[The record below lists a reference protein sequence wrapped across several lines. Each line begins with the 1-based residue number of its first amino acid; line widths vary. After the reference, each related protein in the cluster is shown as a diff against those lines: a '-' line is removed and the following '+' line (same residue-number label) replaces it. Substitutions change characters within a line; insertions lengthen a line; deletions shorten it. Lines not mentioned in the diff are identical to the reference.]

1 MEYIVYPPRESWDTL
16 LQRPVIE
23 QKDLES
29 RVAPILAAVKAEGN
43 TALQRF
49 SQKFDKVALSSFE
62 VKDAE
67 FEAAIQEV
75 PESLQ
80 AAISLARK
88 NIHAFHTSQKE
99 PVQVIETQAG
109 IRCWRKSVAID
120 RVGLYIP
127 GGTAPLF
134 STILM
139 LGVPA
144 MIAGCKEIVLCTPP
158 GPLGKINPAILYT
171 ANLLGI
177 KKVFKVGGAQAIA
190 AMAYGTESIP
200 QVYKIFGPGN
210 QYVTMAKQLIG
221 KEGVAIDMPA
231 GPSEVAV
238 VIDDSAHAGFVAAD
252 LLSQAE
258 HGTDSQVLLVGTSAF
273 KIGEVEKE
281 VERQIKELPR
291 EEIARVAIA
300 NSKSILLK
308 HEEEVVSLINE
319 YAPEH
324 LILAVENDEELAE
337 KIVNAGSVFLGHF
350 TPESVGDYASGTNH
364 TLPTNGF
371 AKAYSGVSLD
381 SFVKKITFQKLNKE
395 GIQSLGPAVE
405 EMAEAEELVAHK
417 RAVSIRL
424 KSLRDES

>member
-1 MEYIVYPPRESWDTL
+1 MQYIVNPAREDWAEL
-16 LQRPVIE
+16 LKRPVFE

-29 RVAPILAAVKAEGN
+29 RVQPILDAVKNKGDQALKEFSARFDQVELEELKVSSAEI
-43 TALQRF
+43 
-49 SQKFDKVALSSFE
+49 E
-62 VKDAE
+62 DAI
-67 FEAAIQEV
+67 ADV
-75 PESLQ
+75 PESLKQ
-80 AAISLARK
+80 AIALARK
-88 NIHAFHTSQKE
+88 NIEAFHSSQKE
-99 PVQVIETQAG
+99 EVKVVETQTG
-109 IRCWRKSVAID
+109 IRCWRKSVAISK
-120 RVGLYIP
+120 VGLYIP

-144 MIAGCKEIVLCTPP
+144 AIAGCKEVVLCTPP
-158 GPLGKINPAILYT
+158 GKNGKVNPAILYT

-177 KKVFKVGGAQAIA
+177 SSIFKVGGAQAVA

-238 VIDDSAHAGFVAAD
+238 VIDESANAGFVAAD

-258 HGTDSQVLLVGTSAF
+258 HGVDSQVLLVGNSQA
-273 KIGEVEKE
+273 KIEEVEKE
-281 VERQIKELPR
+281 VERQVSELPR
-291 EEIARVAIA
+291 EEIARAAIA
-300 NSKSILLK
+300 NSKSIYL
-308 HEEEVVSLINE
+308 EDEAAIIDLINE

-324 LILAVENDEELAE
+324 LILSVKNDEEMAE
-337 KIVNAGSVFLGHF
+337 QIFNAGSVFLGHL

-381 SFVKKITFQKLNKE
+381 SFVKKITFQKLTEE
-395 GIQSLGPAVE
+395 GIKNLGPAVE

-424 KSLRDES
+424 ASLKS

>member
-1 MEYIVYPPRESWDTL
+1 MEYIAFPPKESWDQL
-16 LQRPVIE
+16 LQRPVFE

-29 RVAPILAAVKAEGN
+29 RVQPILDQVKNEGDV
-43 TALQRF
+43 ALQRF
-49 SQKFDKVALSSFE
+49 SEAFDKVVLESFSVSDSE
-62 VKDAE
+62 FDA
-67 FEAAIQEV
+67 AVQAV
-75 PESLQ
+75 PQSLKNS
-80 AAISLARK
+80 ISLARK
-88 NIHAFHTSQKE
+88 NIHTFHSSQAE
-99 PVQVIETQAG
+99 PVKVVETQPG
-109 IRCWRKSVAID
+109 IRCWRKSVPIS

-139 LGVPA
+139 LGIPA
-144 MIAGCKEIVLCTPP
+144 QIAGCEEIILCTPP
-158 GPLGKINPAILYT
+158 GPKGTVNPAILFT
-171 ANLLGI
+171 AHLLGI

-190 AMAYGTESIP
+190 AMAYGTETIP

-238 VIDDSAHAGFVAAD
+238 VVDETADAGFVAAD

-258 HGTDSQVLLVGTSAF
+258 HGMDSQVLLVGRSAD
-273 KIGEVEKE
+273 KLREIAGEVEK
-281 VERQIKELPR
+281 QLILLPR
-291 EEIARVAIA
+291 EKMARVAIS

-308 HEEEVVSLINE
+308 SEDDVIALINA

-324 LILAVENDEELAE
+324 LILAVENDEEMAE
-337 KIVNAGSVFLGHF
+337 KIQNAGSVFLGHL

-381 SFVKKITFQKLNKE
+381 SFVKKITFQKLTAE
-395 GIQSLGPAVE
+395 GIKNLGPAVE
-405 EMAEAEELVAHK
+405 EMAEAEELIAHK

-424 KSLRDES
+424 KSLENES